1 MRHALRWCTTLL
13 ALVAAEPPCYA
24 TREARVAPVRGAWV
38 ARGER
43 QSSYRNLSCPL
54 EWSKYSCVHQ
64 GQAARAAAAA
74 GRGFAPAGCALG
86 GAWRPRGNGTRVFF
100 WGDSLL
106 RQVFIAMACGLH
118 AAGRVV
124 DAAADWPPCGAA
136 EWPCHGAARC
146 VRCGPGSGFFGATV
160 TLATGAELRTVSTD
174 APGGAV
180 AFFHDVRPDRDVV
193 VVEAGVHGSSPFA
206 NAQRVLAAARPLFA
220 RSVRVIWVVTPQ
232 DAFPSRSGDGRFE
245 PKYLRSHRGGCVK
258 SVAPARSSG
267 EWRALRGDA
276 RALDALWGVIDLAGL
291 EDQGDA
297 KVGAGLAGGDCQHYC
312 MPGPPDVLAAA
323 LDAML
328 AALPA

>member
-1 MRHALRWCTTLL
+1 M
-13 ALVAAEPPCYA
+13 
-24 TREARVAPVRGAWV
+24 
-38 ARGER
+38 
-43 QSSYRNLSCPL
+43 
-54 EWSKYSCVHQ
+54 
-64 GQAARAAAAA
+64 
-74 GRGFAPAGCALG
+74 
-86 GAWRPRGNGTRVFF
+86 
-100 WGDSLL
+100 
-106 RQVFIAMACGLH
+106 
-118 AAGRVV
+118 
-124 DAAADWPPCGAA
+124 
-136 EWPCHGAARC
+136 
-146 VRCGPGSGFFGATV
+146 

-245 PKYLRSHRGGCVK
+245 PVPSVPSRGVREVGRAGAVQ
-258 SVAPARSSG
+258 R

-312 MPGPPDVLAAA
+312 MPGPPTCSRRRWTRCSRPCPRRTRGARV
-323 LDAML
+323 
-328 AALPA
+328 

>member
-1 MRHALRWCTTLL
+1 MHRF
-13 ALVAAEPPCYA
+13 
-24 TREARVAPVRGAWV
+24 
-38 ARGER
+38 
-43 QSSYRNLSCPL
+43 
-54 EWSKYSCVHQ
+54 
-64 GQAARAAAAA
+64 QAGGG
-74 GRGFAPAGCALG
+74 GR
-86 GAWRPRGNGTRVFF
+86 
-100 WGDSLL
+100 
-106 RQVFIAMACGLH
+106 
-118 AAGRVV
+118 
-124 DAAADWPPCGAA
+124 AADWPPCGAA

-258 SVAPARSSG
+258 SVAPARSSE

-312 MPGPPDVLAAA
+312 MPGPPAVLAAA